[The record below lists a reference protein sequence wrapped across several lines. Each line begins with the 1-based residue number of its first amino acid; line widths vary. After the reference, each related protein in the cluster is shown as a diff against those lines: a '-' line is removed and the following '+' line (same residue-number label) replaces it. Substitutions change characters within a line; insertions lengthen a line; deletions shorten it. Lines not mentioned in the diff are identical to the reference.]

1 MATASNRSLLLP
13 LGIIATILIGWVLKV
28 GAPIIQP
35 LVIALLLT
43 GMLSPI
49 VRFLARFRVPPILS
63 VLSLAGMLLY
73 LAVVG
78 LNMAQ
83 QDVRAF
89 IDEASP
95 TQTTSAT
102 EEGGE
107 DDSEA
112 LQAEDAPALDVLLEG
127 ISARVAASSL
137 PDEVKSSLQAELK
150 DIKEQGRAEEYAR
163 EFLQSGVSLSRT
175 FLLVLIYMLFIFA
188 EQVVFRRKMLAV
200 AGDRREEAAR
210 VIDTIGRG
218 IQRFVGIKTLT
229 SLATGA
235 LGYAVLVGLGVPYA
249 LPFAIL
255 TFFFNFVPY
264 FGSLIAGA
272 LPTVTALAVAE
283 TWVDGAVVAVSYF
296 LINTLI
302 GSYVEPK
309 IMGRELDL
317 SPLVII
323 VSVVVWTA
331 LWGVVGALLAVPL
344 MATLQI
350 VLASIETTR
359 PIAVML
365 SSGPPKEGGRR
376 PLRRIA

>member
-1 MATASNRSLLLP
+1 MAQPSYRPLLLP
-13 LGIIATILIGWVLKV
+13 LGLIATILVGWVLKV

-43 GMLSPI
+43 GMLSPV
-49 VRFLARFRVPPILS
+49 VRLLARFRVPPILS
-63 VLSLAGMLLY
+63 VLSLAGLLLY
-73 LAVVG
+73 LAFLG
-78 LNMAQ
+78 LKIGQ
-83 QDVRAF
+83 QNVAAF
-89 IDEASP
+89 IDEAEAAQFV
-95 TQTTSAT
+95 TAQDEELET
-102 EEGGE
+102 E
-107 DDSEA
+107 S
-112 LQAEDAPALDVLLEG
+112 APAYSVLVDG
-127 ISARVAASSL
+127 IRAKIGASSL
-137 PDEVKSSLQAELK
+137 PEDVKNWLEIELQDLVAT
-150 DIKEQGRAEEYAR
+150 GRAEQYAT

-210 VIDTIGRG
+210 VMDTIGRG

-235 LGYAVLVGLGVPYA
+235 MGYGVLVALEVPYA
-249 LPFAIL
+249 LPFALI
-255 TFFFNFVPY
+255 TFLFNFIPY
-264 FGSLIAGA
+264 FGSLLAGA
-272 LPTVTALAVAE
+272 LPTITALAVSD
-283 TWVDGAVVAVSYF
+283 TWVTGATVAVLYF
-296 LINTLI
+296 MINTVI

-365 SSGPPKEGGRR
+365 SSGPPKEGGRK